1 MTSPHEVLT
10 QLLSPSQGDTLS
22 AAGGDAWE
30 AAVSALGAIF
40 DSAPGIGDLDGRLV
54 MPDEI
59 AGEFEHRH
67 LVLPISLSTRQD
79 QSAVAYIVLPT
90 AEAAAFF
97 NSEADSPDDEEQQT
111 VVMASTVL
119 GQVVQAVN
127 RQTFGNSPSG
137 IVFAMDDLV
146 ANTMGAILQ
155 TMDEPCLAMTAQIQG
170 EKSFPLTFILG
181 GTFLDIVAGSYV
193 SAGAEPEAVVDDEP
207 PSSSSRGSFLL
218 TEDDLDA
225 AEILDFEPPSG
236 VAPPSPSPSPRLDE
250 PDLVAAGAP
259 AEPRTMAHEP
269 TPIRR
274 APSAQRAHF
283 APLPDA
289 PAARTSSGLELLA
302 GLQMNVAV
310 ELGRTEMTVADVL
323 GLGPG
328 SVVELDRLAGEPV
341 DILVNDRL
349 IARGEV
355 VVVDENFGVRI
366 VEVIRRGDARE
377 HSG

>member
-10 QLLSPSQGDTLS
+10 QLLSPAQGDTLS
-22 AAGGDAWE
+22 AAGVDAWE

-40 DSAPGIGDLDGRLV
+40 DAAPGIGELDARLV

-67 LVLPISLSTRQD
+67 LVLPISLSTKQD

-90 AEAAAFF
+90 TEAAAFF

-119 GQVVQAVN
+119 GQVVQAIN

-137 IVFAMDDLV
+137 IVFALDDLV

-170 EKSFPLTFILG
+170 EKSFPLTLILG

-193 SAGAEPEAVVDDEP
+193 SAGAGPEAAPASDEP
-207 PSSSSRGSFLL
+207 PSSGGGGGFLL

-225 AEILDFEPPSG
+225 AEILEFEPPSAF
-236 VAPPSPSPSPRLDE
+236 APPPPPPPFEE
-250 PDLVAAGAP
+250 PELVGAGAP
-259 AEPRTMAHEP
+259 AEPHTMAQEP

-274 APSAQRAHF
+274 APSALRAQF

-289 PAARTSSGLELLA
+289 PAARASSGLELLA

-377 HSG
+377 QSG